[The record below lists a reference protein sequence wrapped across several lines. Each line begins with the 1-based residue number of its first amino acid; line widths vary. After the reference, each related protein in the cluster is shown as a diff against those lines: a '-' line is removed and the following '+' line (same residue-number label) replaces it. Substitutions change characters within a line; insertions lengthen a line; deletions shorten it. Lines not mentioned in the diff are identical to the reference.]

1 MHFRFRKNLV
11 QVVRTTYD
19 PATKRPRTEIVGR
32 LLRSDPRAD
41 PALLAACTPAEVEEV
56 RRWIGS
62 HMKAEAV
69 AAEHAARSLAGQ
81 MAKAADWFAAT
92 DDLESARLLAA
103 ELHQQWSKLRSQLRR
118 RSLLE

>member
-41 PALLAACTPAEVEEV
+41 PALLSACTPAEVEEV
-56 RRWIGS
+56 HCWIGS

-92 DDLESARLLAA
+92 DDLESARLLAT

>member
-1 MHFRFRKNLV
+1 MHFRFRKNIV

-32 LLRSDPRAD
+32 LLRSDPKAD
-41 PALLAACTPAEVEEV
+41 PELMLACTPAEVEEV
-56 RRWIGS
+56 HRWIGS
-62 HMKAEAV
+62 HMKTEAV

-81 MAKAADWFAAT
+81 MAKAGDWFAAT
-92 DDLESARLLAA
+92 DDLDAARILAA

-118 RSLLE
+118 RRLLE